1 MSYINP
7 VLVEFSEID
16 RKWVKVQ
23 PEVNSYSMMDMETV
37 YVGDKFD
44 MLVTDSRFWWPIF
57 M

>member
-23 PEVNSYSMMDMETV
+23 PEVNSYSMMNMETV

-44 MLVTDSRFWWPIF
+44 MLATDSRFW
-57 M
+57 